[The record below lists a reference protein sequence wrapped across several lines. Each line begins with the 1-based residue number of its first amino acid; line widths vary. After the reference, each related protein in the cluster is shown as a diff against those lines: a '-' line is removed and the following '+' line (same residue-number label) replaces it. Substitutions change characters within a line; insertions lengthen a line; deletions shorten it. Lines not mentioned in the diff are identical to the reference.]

1 MPSSSGPNGA
11 MSIDIT
17 STVKK
22 LNHNAS
28 ERDRRKKLNNLYS
41 SLRSLLPGS
50 DHTKKLSIPVTVSK
64 VVKYIPDLQK
74 QVDKLIQRKEEI
86 LASISKQQTAS
97 GGDQLNNNYTIRDSK
112 SRKVLA
118 VKKQALPTVSA
129 NRVDDREVVIQ
140 ICSLKVNIPL
150 LSEVLLN
157 LEREDFRVL
166 NASAFDSSGDRVFYN
181 LHLQVKDTQSL
192 QCEVLNEKLLSLC
205 GKEVFFS

>member
-1 MPSSSGPNGA
+1 MPSSSGRNGA

-74 QVDKLIQRKEEI
+74 QVDKLMQRKEEI
-86 LASISKQQTAS
+86 LTSISKQQTAS
-97 GGDQLNNNYTIRDSK
+97 GGDHPNNNYSIRDSK

-118 VKKQALPTVSA
+118 VKKQSFPSVSA

>member
-1 MPSSSGPNGA
+1 MPSSSGRNGA
-11 MSIDIT
+11 MSMDIT

-86 LASISKQQTAS
+86 LTSISKQQTAS
-97 GGDQLNNNYTIRDSK
+97 GGDHLNNNCAIRDGK

-118 VKKQALPTVSA
+118 VKKQSLPTVSA
-129 NRVDDREVVIQ
+129 NRVDEREVVIQ

-205 GKEVFFS
+205 GK

>member
-1 MPSSSGPNGA
+1 MPSSSGRNGA

-86 LASISKQQTAS
+86 LTSISKQQTAS
-97 GGDQLNNNYTIRDSK
+97 GGDHLRDIK

-118 VKKQALPTVSA
+118 VKKQSLPTVSA

-205 GKEVFFS
+205 GKEVLFS

>member
-1 MPSSSGPNGA
+1 MPSSSGRNGA
-11 MSIDIT
+11 MSTDIT

-74 QVDKLIQRKEEI
+74 QVDKLIQGKEEI
-86 LASISKQQTAS
+86 LTSISKQQTAG
-97 GGDQLNNNYTIRDSK
+97 GGDRLRDSK

-118 VKKQALPTVSA
+118 VKKQSLPTVSA

-181 LHLQVKDTQSL
+181 LHLQ
-192 QCEVLNEKLLSLC
+192 LLS
-205 GKEVFFS
+205 

>member
-1 MPSSSGPNGA
+1 MPSGSSDRNGA
-11 MSIDIT
+11 MSVDIT

-86 LASISKQQTAS
+86 LTSISKQQTAR
-97 GGDQLNNNYTIRDSK
+97 GGDHLINDYSK
-112 SRKVLA
+112 SRKVSA
-118 VKKQALPTVSA
+118 MKKQSLPTVSA

-166 NASAFDSSGDRVFYN
+166 NASAFDSNGDRVFYN
-181 LHLQVKDTQSL
+181 LHLQAKDTQSL
-192 QCEVLNEKLLSLC
+192 HGEVLNEKLLSLC
-205 GKEVFFS
+205 GKKVYSS